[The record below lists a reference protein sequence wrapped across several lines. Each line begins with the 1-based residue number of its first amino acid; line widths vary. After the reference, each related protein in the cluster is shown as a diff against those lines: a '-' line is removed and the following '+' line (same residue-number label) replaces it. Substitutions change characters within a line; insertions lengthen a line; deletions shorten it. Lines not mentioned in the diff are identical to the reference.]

1 MLKKEHSF
9 KECVFLKLLYC
20 YHLFLGIRWSHTAEK
35 VILGSLISLSNVTA
49 GYSQLIENDSGSV
62 LMATLGFS
70 QKEK

>member
-35 VILGSLISLSNVTA
+35 VILGSLISL
-49 GYSQLIENDSGSV
+49 
-62 LMATLGFS
+62 
-70 QKEK
+70 